1 MTRYYLMC
9 EKHGMKISCD
19 NLRINVFKVLTSD
32 PCFVECFFN
41 TVSEFSCLCV
51 SLSLVIFSVS
61 CFTLSVSISLVC
73 CLGFTSC
80 LLITLIM
87 FSCFSFPSCPHLASY
102 LLLTLCCAVSCT
114 SSCVFLFFLLS
125 AFSFCYFASHT
136 LFVSHNVIW
145 QHKFQ
150 WSVQYLKSKW
160 WTMFPKSVKL
170 QFYLL

>member
-19 NLRINVFKVLTSD
+19 NLRINVFKVLRSD

-80 LLITLIM
+80 FLITLIM
-87 FSCFSFPSCPHLASY
+87 FSCFSFPSCPHLASYLYVTGY

-125 AFSFCYFASHT
+125 ASSFCYFAWWNLFSLPPTPYLCHT
-136 LFVSHNVIW
+136 MWHGS
-145 QHKFQ
+145 
-150 WSVQYLKSKW
+150 KS
-160 WTMFPKSVKL
+160 SSD
-170 QFYLL
+170 QCSI